1 MPFNKRRADTKKP
14 TSKWTRSTPKI
25 KPENLKM
32 FRQIKDENLK
42 KYLAALPEGLLAS
55 VGLYAEASTGRWL
68 FRAGKNLPKIL
79 ETLRQGTPPAV
90 KAATWP
96 IAATRVQEW
105 DDESQSFKP
114 EPMKPQRSPG
124 RTTGTVPKV
133 KKQQE
138 AARNK
143 AKVQKRKKNKSKA
156 NMYPPPKRMR
166 LSLRESHN

>member
-1 MPFNKRRADTKKP
+1 MARM
-14 TSKWTRSTPKI
+14 PKI
-25 KPENLKM
+25 SKKNLEM
-32 FRQIKDENLK
+32 YNVVKDEKARNYIKTIPRAMLET
-42 KYLAALPEGLLAS
+42 A
-55 VGLYAEASTGRWL
+55 GLYMEAATGRWL

-90 KAATWP
+90 KAATP
-96 IAATRVQEW
+96 YQNTRGLDW

-114 EPMKPQRSPG
+114 EESMRQPRSKG

>member
-55 VGLYAEASTGRWL
+55 VGLYAEAATGRW
-68 FRAGKNLPKIL
+68 FFKGAKSAFPKVL
-79 ETLRQGTPPAV
+79 DMLRQGTPPAV
-90 KAATWP
+90 KAATP
-96 IAATRVQEW
+96 YQNTRVLDW

-114 EPMKPQRSPG
+114 EESMKQPRSKG
-124 RTTGTVPKV
+124 RTTGKVPEV
-133 KKQQE
+133 KKRQQKIK
-138 AARNK
+138 NK
-143 AKVQKRKKNKSKA
+143 AKVKKRKKNQ
-156 NMYPPPKRMR
+156 MT
-166 LSLRESHN
+166 LSLRESPY

>member
-1 MPFNKRRADTKKP
+1 MAR
-14 TSKWTRSTPKI
+14 TSKI

-90 KAATWP
+90 KAATP
-96 IAATRVQEW
+96 YSNIRVQEW
-105 DDESQSFKP
+105 DDESGSFKP
-114 EPMKPQRSPG
+114 EPMKPKRSPG
-124 RTTGTVPKV
+124 RTTGTVPKK
-133 KKQQE
+133 KKQQQK
-138 AARNK
+138 AQNK
-143 AKVQKRKKNKSKA
+143 AKVQKRKKN
-156 NMYPPPKRMR
+156 NMKLY
-166 LSLRESHN
+166 LRESHN

>member
-1 MPFNKRRADTKKP
+1 MAR
-14 TSKWTRSTPKI
+14 TSKI

-90 KAATWP
+90 KAATP
-96 IAATRVQEW
+96 YQNTRVLDW

-114 EPMKPQRSPG
+114 EPMKPKRSPG
-124 RTTGTVPKV
+124 RTTGTVPKK
-133 KKQQE
+133 KKQQQK
-138 AARNK
+138 AQNK
-143 AKVQKRKKNKSKA
+143 AKVQKRKKN
-156 NMYPPPKRMR
+156 NMK
-166 LSLRESHN
+166 LSLRESPY

>member
-1 MPFNKRRADTKKP
+1 MA
-14 TSKWTRSTPKI
+14 STPKI

-114 EPMKPQRSPG
+114 EESMRQPRSKG

-133 KKQQE
+133 KKQQQK
-138 AARNK
+138 AQNK
-143 AKVQKRKKNKSKA
+143 AKVKKRKKN
-156 NMYPPPKRMR
+156 NMK